1 VLASP
6 FTIPFTMSIIP
17 AFNKR
22 ELSLLVAAT
31 EPNSVARL
39 RSLPDGDSTTVD
51 AMVGRR
57 PVSVRP

>member
-1 VLASP
+1 
-6 FTIPFTMSIIP
+6 MSIIP